1 MRQPLYQPPNSMD
14 HTQETDQISVTE
26 IQNFIIAKKRFLW
39 NQLRSIRNRFRTLC
53 QVALDSF
60 QYCPSYYHVTCR
72 WRAYIRGVF
81 WCKVFEKFF
90 VVFLSH
96 GTFLPCTYRVIIYH
110 FTSSSCSFRDSFYFV
125 INVQRR
131 NSVAVGR

>member
-1 MRQPLYQPPNSMD
+1 
-14 HTQETDQISVTE
+14 
-26 IQNFIIAKKRFLW
+26 
-39 NQLRSIRNRFRTLC
+39 
-53 QVALDSF
+53 
-60 QYCPSYYHVTCR
+60 
-72 WRAYIRGVF
+72 
-81 WCKVFEKFF
+81 VFEKFF